1 MAKTGAKSHTSGSKN
16 QFVLFLHVIAA
27 EAIHISAW
35 KCPSGNGC

>member
-1 MAKTGAKSHTSGSKN
+1 MAKTGARSHTSDSKKS
-16 QFVLFLHVIAA
+16 VCAVPHVIAA